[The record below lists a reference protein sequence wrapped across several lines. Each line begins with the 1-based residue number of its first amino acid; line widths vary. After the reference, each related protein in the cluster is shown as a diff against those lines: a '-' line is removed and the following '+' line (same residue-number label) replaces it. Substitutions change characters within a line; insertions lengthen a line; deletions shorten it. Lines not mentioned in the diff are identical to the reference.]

1 MSTRMSTDA
10 RGSTGA
16 PAVAVESLTKRFG
29 DLLAVDGVSFD
40 VADREIF
47 GISGPNGAGK
57 TTLMECL
64 EGLRAP
70 SGGSLRVL
78 DVDPTRPTP
87 AWRSR
92 IGVQLQTAALPPK
105 IKVREAMGLFA
116 SMYDC
121 PTDTDELLEELG
133 IAGKRDTYVE
143 KLSGGQRQRV
153 FIALALINRPEL
165 VFLDELTT
173 ALDPQAR
180 LAMWDVVRSIREGG
194 ATVLMTTHDMDE
206 AQALCD
212 RVGIIDHGRLIALD
226 TVPNLV
232 ASLGGGAE
240 VELRTSRPVTAEA
253 LDGVDGVSNL
263 RIRDCQVRLHAPDTR
278 FPQRIIEALEA
289 TGVAVSDVRVSAPD
303 LEDVFLSLTGR
314 SMREEH

>member
-1 MSTRMSTDA
+1 MNPAIVVDDLTRTY
-10 RGSTGA
+10 GEL
-16 PAVAVESLTKRFG
+16 V
-29 DLLAVDGVSFD
+29 AVDGVSFE
-40 VADREIF
+40 VSPGEIV
-47 GISGPNGAGK
+47 GLIGPNGAGK
-57 TTLMECL
+57 TTLLECL
-64 EGLRAP
+64 EGLRTP
-70 SGGSLRVL
+70 SGGSVRVL
-78 DVDPTRPTP
+78 DVDPAHPTP
-87 AWRSR
+87 AWRTR

-105 IKVREAMGLFA
+105 IKVREAMSLFA
-116 SMYDC
+116 SLYDH
-121 PTDTDELLEELG
+121 PADTDELLEELG
-133 IAGKRDTYVE
+133 IAAKRDAYVE

-206 AQALCD
+206 AEALCD
-212 RVGIIDHGRLIALD
+212 RVGVVDHGRLIALD

-289 TGVAVSDVRVSAPD
+289 TGVTVSDVRVSAPD